1 MTGRIRALPNLITA
15 ARLVGCAPLI
25 IFFSFGRHGAV
36 LATYAL
42 LELLDQ
48 ADGKIAMALGLR
60 SRTGQYFDPFVD
72 SVTHLCV
79 FACLMSLGMLPV
91 WMYLVMLVRE
101 LGLQFLRLL
110 GALEGIEVGSHY
122 AGKLKAL
129 VHAVVAL
136 VILTGL
142 ATGHPL
148 LPNRPLLDLAVLASI
163 LSGLV
168 YLHRYRAVL
177 RVSFSTGGV

>member
-1 MTGRIRALPNLITA
+1 MIRALPNLITG
-15 ARLVGCAPLI
+15 ARLLGCAPLI
-25 IFFSFGRHGAV
+25 AFFSCGSYGAV
-36 LATYAL
+36 LLTYAVM
-42 LELLDQ
+42 ELLDQ

-60 SRTGQYFDPFVD
+60 TRTGQYFDPFVD

-79 FACLMSLGMLPV
+79 FACLMSLGMLPA

-110 GALEGIEVGSHY
+110 GALQGMEVGSHY

-136 VILTGL
+136 VILAGL
-142 ATGHPL
+142 AMGHPL
-148 LPNRPLLDLAVLASI
+148 LPSRPLLDLAVLASV

-168 YLHRYRAVL
+168 YLHRYWGVL
-177 RVSFSTGGV
+177 RISFSPR